1 LSDASNSKQLLLT
14 SYGQK
19 MNQTIKNK
27 LAISELKKKNK
38 NKTFQNFSNE
48 IESKAVIISL

>member
-14 SYGQK
+14 SYAQK
-19 MNQTIKNK
+19 MNQTIKKN

-38 NKTFQNFSNE
+38 NKTFQNISNE
-48 IESKAVIISL
+48 IESKVLVISL